1 MSKAIS
7 TRKSFLFASPLIL
20 ALSVVMVA
28 QDTKENQLRNA
39 FLNEAGKYLQTVQQF
54 APFYDETYIS
64 GGTPTTPEGWQKAM
78 TELAELDRLCKGKYA
93 GVTNDVSYAL
103 REGIVQNRYAVW
115 CEIAARRNEIEN
127 KARGG
132 AAKHMIGLTVTE
144 DNLKFAFEHQ
154 KNRVPDETQ
163 LLMYERDKW
172 RQQEL
177 PKYKP
182 RFADYGIEMPADF
195 SSEVEKKADE
205 LKRLIEQTAPNRSWE
220 QPPFS
225 DPAVESF
232 IRAKYAAD
240 PDYRGAKILKS
251 GVDYKTWAVRKGLSY
266 LGSDSTYRYYKVE
279 YNSYKRGWVL
289 MKRPNQPLCQASEWI
304 VGRGPKGM
312 VVVSLG
318 GSGIFMS
325 CE

>member
-1 MSKAIS
+1 MPVP
-7 TRKSFLFASPLIL
+7 TRTKFLL
-20 ALSVVMVA
+20 AALLTLSLGGAAAA
-28 QDTKENQLRNA
+28 QETKESRLRDA

-54 APFYDETYIS
+54 APFYDEKYIS
-64 GGTPTTPEGWQKAM
+64 GGTPTTPAGWQKAM
-78 TELAELDRLCKGKYA
+78 TELAELDQLCKGKYA
-93 GVTNDVSYAL
+93 GVTDDVSHYL
-103 REGIVQNRYAVW
+103 REGIVNNRYAVW
-115 CEIAARRNEIEN
+115 CEIAARRSELES
-127 KARGG
+127 KARTG

-163 LLMYERDKW
+163 LLMYEREKW
-172 RQQEL
+172 RRQEL
-177 PKYKP
+177 PKYRP
-182 RFADYGIEMPADF
+182 RFAEYGIEMPADF
-195 SSEVEKKADE
+195 SSGVEKKADE
-205 LKRLIEQTAPNRSWE
+205 LRRLIEQTAPARSWE

-232 IRAKYAAD
+232 VRARYAAD
-240 PDYRGAKILKS
+240 PDYRGAQILKS
-251 GVDYKTWAVRKGLSY
+251 GVDYKTWAVRRGLSY
-266 LGSDSTYRYYKVE
+266 VGSDSTYRYYKVE

-325 CE
+325 CQ